1 MDQSCNSVYKS
12 FKIFPDLYCKNWMF
26 SSCVP
31 SAYKDG
37 HYFVQSGELFNSA
50 EINIKRGKCCQGK
63 GQSFSLFLQAEDMGW
78 SAKYQKY
85 VSILLLKLTYYLI
98 AWLTSN
104 DHETYSSGKQLS
116 SLVTNSA
123 PLHILSCSSSQLN
136 INGNR
141 FCFKIFTDPTAII
154 VIWVEK
160 FEGAGRVHKFR
171 IGYPKFSFLFFFP
184 QREAFSILW
193 QLQFFNL
200 SSISSLSRFQI
211 LEIKRLPVVALA
223 KSSTMNQMG
232 LGQKSM
238 SFLPPLAIR

>member
-50 EINIKRGKCCQGK
+50 EINIKRGKCWQGK

-171 IGYPKFSFLFFFP
+171 IGYPKFSFLFFSPSVRHSQYSGSF
-184 QREAFSILW
+184 
-193 QLQFFNL
+193 
-200 SSISSLSRFQI
+200 
-211 LEIKRLPVVALA
+211 
-223 KSSTMNQMG
+223 
-232 LGQKSM
+232 
-238 SFLPPLAIR
+238 SFLIFPASLHCQDFKSWKSRDYQLLRWQSLALWIKWGWVKNQCLFFLLLL